1 MTITINDSAIT
12 TRIASLDEL
21 QLLLLWAGDEGW
33 NPGLDDAPLFHS
45 TDADGFL
52 VSTINEHLVAG
63 ISLVKHTS
71 DQAFLG
77 LYICAPESR
86 GKGIGMAIW
95 DEALTLVDGHTIG
108 LDGVAD
114 QQENYRKSGFI
125 YHFGNRRYS
134 GELAIPD
141 DHISLILNNAAVSV
155 SKATSDDSDAVIAY
169 DASIGGFERINFFHA
184 WLKLCRSR
192 STFVARKGGLIV
204 GVIGVRRCQDGYK
217 VGPWLADSQ
226 FIATKL
232 LHAVSHVTKNE
243 TVMIDIP
250 DINEAAI
257 EIAEALALQP
267 MFDTARMYKGV
278 APEID
283 ERRLFGV
290 ATLELG

>member
-1 MTITINDSAIT
+1 MTTTLNDSAIT

-21 QLLLLWAGDEGW
+21 QLLLQWAGDEGW
-33 NPGLDDAPLFHS
+33 NPGLDDAPLFHA
-45 TDADGFL
+45 TDAAGFL
-52 VSTINEHLVAG
+52 VSTIDEHLVAG

-77 LYICAPESR
+77 LYICAPEFR

-95 DEALTLVDGHTIG
+95 DEALSLVDGHTIG

-114 QQENYRKSGFI
+114 QQENYRKSGFV

-134 GELAIPD
+134 GVLAIPD
-141 DHISLILNNAAVSV
+141 DHPSLILSSAGVSV
-155 SKATSDDSDAVIAY
+155 SKATGDDIEAVIVY
-169 DASIGGFERINFFHA
+169 DTYIGGFQRKNFFDA
-184 WLKLCRSR
+184 WLKSCRSR
-192 STFVARKGGLIV
+192 STFIARKDGLIV
-204 GVIGVRRCQDGYK
+204 GVIGIRRCQYGYK

-232 LHAVSHVTKNE
+232 LHAVSHLTKTE

-257 EIAEALALQP
+257 DIAEALSLHP
-267 MFDTARMYKGV
+267 IFDTARMYKGV
-278 APEID
+278 APTID

>member
-21 QLLLLWAGDEGW
+21 ELLLLWAGDEGW
-33 NPGLDDAPLFHS
+33 NPGLDDAPLFHA
-45 TDADGFL
+45 TDAGGFL
-52 VSTINEHLVAG
+52 VSTIDEHLVAG

-134 GELAIPD
+134 GVLAIPD
-141 DHISLILNNAAVSV
+141 DHLSLILNSAAVSV
-155 SKATSDDSDAVIAY
+155 SKATGDDIEAVIAY
-169 DASIGGFERINFFHA
+169 DAYIGGFERKNFFDA
-184 WLKLCRSR
+184 WLKSCRSR
-192 STFVARKGGLIV
+192 STFVARKDGLVV
-204 GVIGVRRCQDGYK
+204 GVIGVRRCQYGYK

-257 EIAEALALQP
+257 EIAEALSLHP
-267 MFDTARMYKGV
+267 MFETARMYKGV
-278 APEID
+278 APVID
-283 ERRLFGV
+283 QRRLFGV